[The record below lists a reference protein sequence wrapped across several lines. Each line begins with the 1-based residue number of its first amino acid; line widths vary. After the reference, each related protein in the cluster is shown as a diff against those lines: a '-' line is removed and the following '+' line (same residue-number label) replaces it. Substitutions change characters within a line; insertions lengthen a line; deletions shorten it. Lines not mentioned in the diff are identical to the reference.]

1 MIPFPD
7 IIQRS
12 EAWEEMR
19 RIRATAS
26 NAHRVITAVKGD
38 LSKSAYDYAVEL
50 ATATLFDKNPD
61 PVKFMGNAHTDI
73 GNEREEASRLD
84 FTKRTGLAVEELGF
98 MTTNDLLI
106 GASPDGMIRGP
117 DGAYIAGLE
126 IKNPMST
133 THAKYRLA
141 GVLPDEY
148 RAQVH
153 TSLYVSGLDVWHFW
167 SSFPSLEPMHVVVRR
182 DEYTDKVA
190 KAWDDFRILYAQ
202 TRPEVVKKLRPDLA
216 P

>member
-12 EAWEEMR
+12 EAWEKLR
-19 RIRATAS
+19 RIRPTAS

-50 ATATLFDKNPD
+50 ATASLFDENPD
-61 PVKFMGNAHTDI
+61 PVKFIGNAHTDN
-73 GNEREEASRLD
+73 GNEREEASRLA
-84 FTKRTGLAVEELGF
+84 FTARTGLVVEELGF
-98 MTTNDLLI
+98 MTTNDLFV

-117 DGAYIAGLE
+117 SGEYIAGLE
-126 IKNPMST
+126 MKNPMST
-133 THAKYRLA
+133 THAKYLMA

-148 RAQVH
+148 RGQVH
-153 TSLYVSGLDVWHFW
+153 TSLYVSGLDFWHFF
-167 SSFPSLEPMHVVVRR
+167 SSFPTLEPLHVVVRR

-202 TRPEVVKKLRPDLA
+202 TRPEVVRKLRPDLA
-216 P
+216 S